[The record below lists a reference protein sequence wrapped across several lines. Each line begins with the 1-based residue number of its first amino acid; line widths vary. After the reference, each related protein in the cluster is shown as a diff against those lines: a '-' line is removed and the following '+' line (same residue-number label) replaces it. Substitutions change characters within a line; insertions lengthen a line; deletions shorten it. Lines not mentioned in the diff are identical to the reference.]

1 MKFLK
6 LWTKRKE
13 IRELQLRV
21 DHCRSTIAEVHRAL
35 LMDVVQPEIVD
46 QFQRLEAALEQVDV
60 TQLRNRDLEDI
71 EMATD
76 KLLGEFRSLYR
87 QGKLKNIYDGLL
99 H

>member
-35 LMDVVQPEIVD
+35 LMGEVQPETAE
-46 QFQRLEAALEQVDV
+46 QFRQLEASLEQVDV
-60 TQLRNRDLEDI
+60 TRLRNRDLQEI
-71 EMATD
+71 EMATN
-76 KLLGEFRSLYR
+76 KLLGEYCSLYG

>member
-1 MKFLK
+1 MKLLK
-6 LWTKRKE
+6 RWKKRKE

-21 DHCRSTIAEVHRAL
+21 DHCRSTIAEVHKAL
-35 LMDVVQPEIVD
+35 QMDAIQPEIVD
-46 QFQRLEAALEQVDV
+46 QFQRLEVALEQVDV

>member
-6 LWTKRKE
+6 RWRQRKE
-13 IRELQLRV
+13 IRELQLRI

-35 LMDVVQPEIVD
+35 LMGEVQPEMAE
-46 QFQRLEAALEQVDV
+46 QFRQLEASLEQADV
-60 TQLRNRDLEDI
+60 TQLKNRDLQEI
-71 EMATD
+71 EMATN

-87 QGKLKNIYDGLL
+87 QGKLKNIYNGLL